1 MIIGACT
8 LTLRIE
14 WAESLK
20 EKRAVIK
27 SVVAKARNK
36 FNISIAETD
45 SQDSHKEAVLGFACV
60 TNETR
65 HAQSIIQN
73 VVSFIE
79 GSTEAEVTGVETEI
93 L

>member
-1 MIIGACT
+1 MIIGTCV

-20 EKRAVIK
+20 DKRAVVK
-27 SVVAKARNK
+27 GVTERARNK
-36 FNISIAETD
+36 FNISIAEIE
-45 SQDSHKEAVLGFACV
+45 SQDAHKVAVLGFACV

-79 GSTEAEVTGVETEI
+79 SSTDAEVTDAETEI